1 MAIPCA
7 RTLCET
13 DPLLNPGSHELAK
26 CRPKTGETFT
36 TKMFIKLLSLGFDPN
51 NSSAGALCEEC
62 RINSH
67 SGLCLD
73 VRCSNNPCHKANHVL
88 ES

>member
-7 RTLCET
+7 RTLCVT

-26 CRPKTGETFT
+26 CMPKTGETFA
-36 TKMFIKLLSLGFDPN
+36 TKMLGFDPN

-62 RINSH
+62 LIYSH
-67 SGLCLD
+67 SGLCSD
-73 VRCSNNPCHKANHVL
+73 VRCPNNPCHEANREL